1 MFWSSVLVVNFMIIL
16 FCMVITDNVFTICF
30 RRLKLGS
37 YGSELSVLLK
47 QKTWRSPRVNILTN
61 SRIFNKLRLTYVV
74 HMQIFYISFPVSRDK
89 SASDICKNVYCLTI
103 EIWTVPKK
111 ITNQWLSTLNDHT
124 LKISIIMQV
133 VSLSV
138 YKTFFSVK
146 SPYSLFP
153 QGFLPHRGMV

>member
-16 FCMVITDNVFTICF
+16 FCVIITDNVFTDYF

-61 SRIFNKLRLTYVV
+61 SRIFKKLRLTYSAYANFWSWFL
-74 HMQIFYISFPVSRDK
+74 I
-89 SASDICKNVYCLTI
+89 ASDIFKNMHCLKI

-111 ITNQWLSTLNDHT
+111 ITNQWLSIEWSHFKDFNYYAGSQSVCT
-124 LKISIIMQV
+124 KRF
-133 VSLSV
+133 LSE
-138 YKTFFSVK
+138 
-146 SPYSLFP
+146 FP
-153 QGFLPHRGMV
+153 LQPLPPGDSFHPGGWSREWLV